1 MIITEPQIEA
11 LGKEKS
17 KEMVYQYAPHSYCA
31 GWIAGALFV
40 RKLWIKDKEGK
51 Q

>member
-1 MIITEPQIEA
+1 MIITKEQIEA
-11 LGKEKS
+11 LAKKES
-17 KEMVYQYAPHSYCA
+17 TEMVYQYAPHSYCA

-40 RKLWIKDKEGK
+40 QKLWVKDKENE